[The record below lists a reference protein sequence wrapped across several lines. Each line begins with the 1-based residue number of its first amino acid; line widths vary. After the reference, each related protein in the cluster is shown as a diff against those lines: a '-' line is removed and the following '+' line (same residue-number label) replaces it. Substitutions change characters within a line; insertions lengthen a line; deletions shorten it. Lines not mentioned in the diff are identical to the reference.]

1 MYVDFIAGESKG
13 MTDPFELAASIEDSI
28 LFDLSLSLQI
38 ASLSN
43 RTVDEM
49 WNSLILVIQ
58 HLSDTIFIPDTINEE
73 L

>member
-1 MYVDFIAGESKG
+1 